1 MSKSFGLKL
10 KDFRLDKG
18 MSQTDLAVAIG
29 VSLATIVRIEAGSD
43 MSELVERKVKNYLK
57 EQQAA

>member
-18 MSQTDLAVAIG
+18 MSQTELAVAIG

-57 EQQAA
+57 EQKAA